1 MKLSLRLRLVACVLG
16 LLSLGLTS
24 GCVVVA
30 AGAAGAGAVAWVR
43 GELDATLGN
52 SFDDVSRATSRAL
65 EQLQLA
71 KISETKS
78 ALDAQFIART
88 GQDKR
93 IQIRLDR
100 TTDTLTRV
108 RVRVGTFGDE
118 TLSRA
123 ILDKIRANL

>member
-1 MKLSLRLRLVACVLG
+1 MNLSLRLRLVACLLG
-16 LLSLGLTS
+16 ILSIGLTS

-43 GELDATLGN
+43 GELDANLGN
-52 SFDDVSRATSRAL
+52 SFDDVSRATTRAL

-71 KISETKS
+71 KISEAKS
-78 ALDAQFIART
+78 ALDAEFVART

-100 TTDTLTRV
+100 TTDNLTRV
-108 RVRVGTFGDE
+108 RIRVGTFGDE
-118 TLSRA
+118 ALSRA